1 VKKARYDKELE
12 REKEKLNKLVGEA
25 FNKGTPFTED
35 EAVFLYWGGSSLF
48 IYQCPSNMHSFVEF
62 WGKIIFCIPCN

>member
-1 VKKARYDKELE
+1 MKKARYDKELE

-35 EAVFLYWGGSSLF
+35 EAVMEKNCKVDKLG
-48 IYQCPSNMHSFVEF
+48 
-62 WGKIIFCIPCN
+62 GKIQKEKRKQNKNQMER

>member
-35 EAVFLYWGGSSLF
+35 EAVTEQNCKVDTL
-48 IYQCPSNMHSFVEF
+48 VV
-62 WGKIIFCIPCN
+62 KIQKEKRKQNKNQMER

>member
-12 REKEKLNKLVGEA
+12 REKEKLNNLVGEA

-35 EAVFLYWGGSSLF
+35 EAVMEQNRKVDTLV
-48 IYQCPSNMHSFVEF
+48 I
-62 WGKIIFCIPCN
+62 KIQKEKRKHNKNQLER

>member
-1 VKKARYDKELE
+1 MKKAGNDRELE

-35 EAVFLYWGGSSLF
+35 EAVMEQNRKVDTLV
-48 IYQCPSNMHSFVEF
+48 I
-62 WGKIIFCIPCN
+62 KIQKEKRKHNKNQLER